1 MLPNDLLSSVVT
13 LDEMIHSEAFEND
26 CYNFQYKFILKKIES
41 YLALYFYYK
50 GLSSLLWIVNV
61 CMIR

>member
-26 CYNFQYKFILKKIES
+26 CYNFQYKIYIKEDRIIFS
-41 YLALYFYYK
+41 TV
-50 GLSSLLWIVNV
+50 LLL
-61 CMIR
+61 